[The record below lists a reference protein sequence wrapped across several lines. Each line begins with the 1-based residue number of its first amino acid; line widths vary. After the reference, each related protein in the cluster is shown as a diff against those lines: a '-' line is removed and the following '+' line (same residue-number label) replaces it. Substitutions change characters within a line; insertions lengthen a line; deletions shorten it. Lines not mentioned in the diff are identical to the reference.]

1 MLGHFRL
8 ATVPSSRTA
17 GFGVLL
23 LLVRGV
29 LRSLRH
35 LGHVNPVSTQYYLQF
50 TPELRPSA
58 SQRFHRHFAYLFT
71 VGAILYDAAKALKPR
86 LPVTAPSSPATCLGS
101 ESSVS

>member
-1 MLGHFRL
+1 MALR
-8 ATVPSSRTA
+8 AKPSTRHAGEQKGTFDWPPFLPSRTA

-71 VGAILYDAAKALKPR
+71 VGAIF
-86 LPVTAPSSPATCLGS
+86 V
-101 ESSVS
+101 